1 MGMIKYHQIRQNLFE
16 EVSLHPEVLKNLEIL
31 HYQIENNYPVEKEV
45 ISLVLTLL
53 QLLFKMMP
61 ELFYHEINKLDY
73 KDRLRFKKPRISY
86 SRADGE

>member
-45 ISLVLTLL
+45 ITLTILVLTL
-53 QLLFKMMP
+53 Q
-61 ELFYHEINKLDY
+61 
-73 KDRLRFKKPRISY
+73 
-86 SRADGE
+86 